1 MQSGLFLVSLA
12 QGAAECGVGGFPE
25 NPESNSVTKLERR
38 HFSFSIK
45 MGLLLLP
52 ARMRCLP
59 SPHSIVL
66 LLPDTV
72 VLALLRGSLY
82 PAVATQPSFPA
93 RSSTDLMFST
103 SCSQLSSSPG
113 LVFSDPSPVLRTSPS
128 ITSGHPVATL
138 DLVNVASGSAA
149 EFLPSVTVPSLPH
162 CVLTP
167 VLGPARY
174 PRHIC
179 I

>member
-59 SPHSIVL
+59 SPHSIV